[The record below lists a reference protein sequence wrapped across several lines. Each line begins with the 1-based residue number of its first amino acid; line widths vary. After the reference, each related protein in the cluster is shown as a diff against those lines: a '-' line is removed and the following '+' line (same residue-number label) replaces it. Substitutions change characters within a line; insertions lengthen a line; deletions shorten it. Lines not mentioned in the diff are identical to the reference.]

1 MTSKKFSH
9 QVIARLFVAVEEDD
23 LIEENTTLPQIINLQ
38 FTQETIKQNYALCLQ
53 FWEDGFSRKD
63 LVQLII
69 KQLKNGELSK
79 QEQMQYKYI
88 RARYKHLRFAQ
99 QLYRKKHQAGFLF
112 SKMTVFLGRFQ
123 DGFRNKQQNIINFY
137 GKILRRYHPNIPVW
151 MFVHYSLRHNQLDTA
166 EGFILYCREQ
176 MWTLRRLIA
185 NPQLTGKEFHD
196 VRKIISQQVSY
207 YDTLR
212 SIEPDNQDATQISRF
227 LAAINGLMGN
237 KHDEMVA
244 ADMENLKS
252 YDTPTVLDN
261 TIRSRLEL
269 LLARYPL

>member
-1 MTSKKFSH
+1 MTNKKFSH
-9 QVIARLFVAVEEDD
+9 EVIERLFIAVEEDD
-23 LIEENTTLPQIINLQ
+23 RIEENTALPQIINLQ
-38 FTQETIKQNYALCLQ
+38 CTQETIKQHYALCLQ
-53 FWEDGFSRKD
+53 FWEDGFCRKD

-69 KQLKNGELSK
+69 KQLKNSELSEK
-79 QEQMQYKYI
+79 EQKLYKYI

-137 GKILRRYHPNIPVW
+137 GKILRRYHLNIPVW
-151 MFVHYSLRHNQLDTA
+151 MFVYYSLRHSQLDTA
-166 EGFILYCREQ
+166 EGFILYSREQ
-176 MWTLRRLIA
+176 MWTLQRLIA

-212 SIEPDNQDATQISRF
+212 TIEPDNQDATQISRF

>member
-1 MTSKKFSH
+1 MTNKKFFH
-9 QVIARLFVAVEEDD
+9 EVIERLFVAVEEDD
-23 LIEENTTLPQIINLQ
+23 IIEEKTTLPQIINLQ
-38 FTQETIKQNYALCLQ
+38 CTQETIKQNYALCLQ

-112 SKMTVFLGRFQ
+112 SKITVFLGRFQ
-123 DGFRNKQQNIINFY
+123 DGFRNKQQNIINSY
-137 GKILRRYHPNIPVW
+137 GKILRRYHLNIPVW
-151 MFVHYSLRHNQLDTA
+151 MFVYYSLRHSQLDTA

-176 MWTLRRLIA
+176 MWTLQRLIA

-196 VRKIISQQVSY
+196 VRKIISQLVSY